1 MDIVQDSVDA
11 APGHLKHH
19 MQTIATLDNVPRK
32 PKQFK
37 NFAANSLNIRGKNG
51 EALLGEIWDFLKA
64 KQDARRKADE
74 QAKVA
79 TTTDTTNNQEPTQ
92 QSEQDTIIQP
102 TKEQPESR
110 ESASTSTASSSEK
123 KQVTSDIS
131 ASRTK
136 AVKKAMK
143 VALKQA
149 KQNRLTMKKLK
160 KAIRKD
166 LGKDAISKDDAKT
179 LVKQLASSEQKL
191 FTVEGKTVTLKLK
204 D

>member
-11 APGHLKHH
+11 APGHLKHR

-74 QAKVA
+74 LAKA
-79 TTTDTTNNQEPTQ
+79 ASTTDATNNQEPTQ

-123 KQVTSDIS
+123 KQATSDIS